1 MLNILTV
8 FKSTTF
14 QFAFMVLVA
23 SAVAAFMG
31 QLEWVKWLDEAVV
44 LVGIYASKEG
54 IKYGATAYTEANK
67 Q

>member
-1 MLNILTV
+1 MSNILPV

-14 QFAFMVLVA
+14 QFCFMVLVA

-31 QLEWVKWLDEAVV
+31 QLAWVKWMEEAVV

-54 IKYGATAYTEANK
+54 IRYGASAYSEANK
-67 Q
+67 K